1 MNNSWNNNKKRRWKW
16 VQHNYYINA
25 NDKKYLWRLLTANP
39 KENTCDRES
48 PNIIPTEVDIE
59 PRHAMHTSLT
69 KSMTVVESIW
79 GDEYKNNV
87 VASTALVMHTRAM
100 IIIGL
105 RGRLLSLRRGV
116 PLSRSWWV
124 FSINSDAAFIS
135 LLSLLFSFCLL
146 VGVPTLFC
154 LGLTLPAHLAEI
166 PFSH

>member
-1 MNNSWNNNKKRRWKW
+1 MNNSWNSKTRRRWKW

-59 PRHAMHTSLT
+59 PRHAMHMSLT

-105 RGRLLSLRRGV
+105 RGRLFSLRRRGV
-116 PLSRSWWV
+116 PLSRSWV

-135 LLSLLFSFCLL
+135 LSLFAQCQP
-146 VGVPTLFC
+146 PTLKPGPNWLHKGPKSGF
-154 LGLTLPAHLAEI
+154 
-166 PFSH
+166 

>member
-1 MNNSWNNNKKRRWKW
+1 MPTDKNNIS
-16 VQHNYYINA
+16 
-25 NDKKYLWRLLTANP
+25 RLLTVKP

-69 KSMTVVESIW
+69 KSMTVVASIC
-79 GDEYKNNV
+79 GDEYKNNA

-105 RGRLLSLRRGV
+105 RGRLSLRRGV
-116 PLSRSWWV
+116 PLSRSWV

-135 LLSLLFSFCLL
+135 LCWCCGVVVACCFLLK
-146 VGVPTLFC
+146 G
-154 LGLTLPAHLAEI
+154 
-166 PFSH
+166 